1 MADEVNPFESLQE
14 QIDDA
19 AAYLDVDP
27 GMLERLKQPE
37 RVLETTLSVEM
48 DDGSIE
54 TFRAYRSQFNGDRG
68 PYKGGIRYH
77 PHVSRAEVKALSGW
91 MVYKCAAVNIPY
103 GGGKGGIEIDPDQ
116 YSDSE
121 LERITRAFA
130 EELRPIIGEDRDI
143 PAPDVNTGQR
153 EMNWIKDTYETLE
166 NTTEPGVV
174 TGKAIESG
182 GSAGRVEATGRS
194 VSIVTREA
202 FGYLDRDIEDATV
215 AVQGYGNAGSVAAR
229 LLDGQGADVVAV
241 SDSSGA
247 VYDPDGLD
255 VGAVKQFKNE
265 TGSVTGY
272 DGANRELTNE
282 ELLTLDVD
290 VLIPAAL
297 ENAIDADLADDVSA
311 DIVVEAANGP
321 LTPNADDI
329 LAERDVHVFP
339 DILANAG
346 GVTVS
351 YFEWVQNRQR
361 FAWTEERVNEELE
374 RIITEAFDDLTSAY
388 EDRETPNFRTAMYVV
403 SIQRVLDAAE
413 EAGVFP

>member
-1 MADEVNPFESLQE
+1 
-14 QIDDA
+14 
-19 AAYLDVDP
+19 
-27 GMLERLKQPE
+27 
-37 RVLETTLSVEM
+37 
-48 DDGSIE
+48 
-54 TFRAYRSQFNGDRG
+54 
-68 PYKGGIRYH
+68 
-77 PHVSRAEVKALSGW
+77 
-91 MVYKCAAVNIPY
+91 
-103 GGGKGGIEIDPDQ
+103 
-116 YSDSE
+116 
-121 LERITRAFA
+121 
-130 EELRPIIGEDRDI
+130 
-143 PAPDVNTGQR
+143 
-153 EMNWIKDTYETLE
+153 
-166 NTTEPGVV
+166 
-174 TGKAIESG
+174 
-182 GSAGRVEATGRS
+182 
-194 VSIVTREA
+194 
-202 FGYLDRDIEDATV
+202 
-215 AVQGYGNAGSVAAR
+215 
-229 LLDGQGADVVAV
+229 VVAV